1 VNRTRLFLLGSVTL
15 TLGSLVCFMI
25 YNNLQTRSGARKE
38 PMIGAD
44 LPPIIPPGMRA
55 VSVCVKKV
63 VAVTDLVFPGTR
75 LDVLLATTVLE
86 NVAVIAVDRQ
96 RHCTPVITLLL
107 SPDDAQK
114 LTGAK
119 GRIQLVSRNL
129 VDIRG
134 LTVSVECRGIP
145 IIIDPPMHAPLG
157 NATLLVYR

>member
-1 VNRTRLFLLGSVTL
+1 
-15 TLGSLVCFMI
+15 
-25 YNNLQTRSGARKE
+25 
-38 PMIGAD
+38 MIGAD